1 MLFMSWVILSGPGR
15 PLVQL
20 TPSNQSAPGGRCI
33 PCEPGGPCLP
43 SPIFNLQNSTKLTK
57 KPSNGPVL
65 HSYFLS
71 SVGDL
76 LYYRHSSSS
85 C

>member
-43 SPIFNLQNSTKLTK
+43 SPISTYRILLNLQSLQMD
-57 KPSNGPVL
+57 L
-65 HSYFLS
+65 FYIHISYHL
-71 SVGDL
+71 
-76 LYYRHSSSS
+76 
-85 C
+85 

>member
-1 MLFMSWVILSGPGR
+1 MLFMSWVILGGPGR

-20 TPSNQSAPGGRCI
+20 PPSNQSAPGGRCI

-57 KPSNGPVL
+57 PTNGPVL